1 MLFVIKSLFGY
12 IRPYKLLSFLFF
24 LTLALDLLFLSLAP
38 LSFQMII
45 DKAIV
50 PKDMHVFTVIMMV
63 LTISGII
70 CVSAGMISDYVLAKL
85 SARVQN
91 DLRQKLFA
99 HMQHL
104 PVSYFHKTRSGELV
118 SHFSVDLPVID
129 RSLAILFTT
138 GIQSLAVVTITTMV
152 LFYLEWGMALCILA
166 GAILIFSGPYLL
178 GRRAYAVNA
187 AYKEQ
192 LAAMMNDVQ
201 ENAKAQMVIKGFNLQ
216 AVMIDKFNERLKL
229 LLVSNYRKN
238 LMAANLERIPALCLL
253 LINFTIIG
261 FGSYLAL
268 TGRISVGSLVA
279 FFTMYTSMGN
289 AVFNLTFTLPL
300 ITDTQVSMERI
311 QKVLNEPSDKVDHFG
326 AEQFDL
332 RTTEVSVK
340 NVTFGY
346 QKNQLSIKQVNMQI
360 PARTKVAIVGSS
372 GSGKSTIV
380 QLLLGLYE
388 PSSGQIEIN
397 GTKLDECNRGAFRN
411 HVGVVFQD
419 NFLFHGTIADNI
431 RLGKLDATKEELRM
445 AAQQAEIHDFIM
457 SLPDEYE
464 TLVLDGGS
472 NLSGGQRQRLA
483 IARAI
488 LRNPSLLI
496 LDEATSAL
504 DPISEASINRTFAKL
519 SSDRTVITVTHRLA
533 TITDMDQI
541 FVLEQGEL
549 VEQGTHVQLLQKRG
563 YYRRLWDKQSVLT
576 ATEGVTDV
584 LGVSMPDILH
594 LFHTETFTAGQTI
607 IREGE
612 AAEKVHFLAR
622 GKVEVSQKSAESE
635 EQIRLAI
642 LEDGDHFGETVLA
655 GALQTTT
662 VTALTSCVVLTL
674 PLKVYQY
681 ITSQHSTIGKNV
693 QQPIR

>member
-1 MLFVIKSLFGY
+1 MLFVIKNLFSY
-12 IRPYKLLSFLFF
+12 IRPYKLLSSLFF

-50 PKDMHVFTVIMMV
+50 PKDMHVFTVILLV
-63 LTISGII
+63 LAISGFI
-70 CVSAGMISDYVLAKL
+70 CVSAGIVSDYVLAKL
-85 SARVQN
+85 NARVQN

-138 GIQSLAVVTITTMV
+138 GIQSLAVVTISTMV
-152 LFYLEWGMALCILA
+152 LFYLEWVMALCILV

-178 GRRAYAVNA
+178 GRRAHAVNA

-192 LAAMMNDVQ
+192 LAAMTNDVQ
-201 ENAKAQMVIKGFNLQ
+201 ENTRAQMVIKGFNLQ

-238 LMAANLERIPALCLL
+238 LMAAKLERIPALCLL

-300 ITDTQVSMERI
+300 MTDAQVSMERI
-311 QKVLNEPSDKVDHFG
+311 QKVLNEPSEKVDHS
-326 AEQFDL
+326 AEQLDL

-346 QKNQLSIKQVNMQI
+346 QENQLSIKQVSMQI
-360 PARTKVAIVGSS
+360 PARKKVAIVGSS

-380 QLLLGLYE
+380 QLLLGFYQ
-388 PSSGQIEIN
+388 PSSGHIEIN
-397 GTKLDECNRGAFRN
+397 GTKLDECNRGAFRK

-419 NFLFHGTIADNI
+419 HFLFHGTIAENI
-431 RLGKLDATKEELRM
+431 RLGKLDATSEELRI

-457 SLPDEYE
+457 SLPDQYE

-488 LRNPSLLI
+488 VRNPSLLI

-504 DPISEASINRTFAKL
+504 DPISEASINKTFAKL
-519 SSDRTVITVTHRLA
+519 SRDRTVITVTHRLS

-576 ATEGVTDV
+576 VTEGNADV
-584 LGVSMPDILH
+584 LGADMPDILH

-612 AAEKVHFLAR
+612 AAEKFHLLAR
-622 GKVEVSQKSAESE
+622 GKVDVSQASAESE
-635 EQIRLAI
+635 EQIHLAI
-642 LEDGDHFGETVLA
+642 LEDGDHFGETDLA

-662 VTALTSCVVLTL
+662 VTALTSCVVMTL

-681 ITSQHSTIGKNV
+681 FTSQHSTVGKNV
-693 QQPIR
+693 QHPIR

>member
-1 MLFVIKSLFGY
+1 MLFVIKNLFGY

-50 PKDMHVFTVIMMV
+50 PKNMHIFTVIMIV
-63 LTISGII
+63 LAISGFI

-85 SARVQN
+85 NARVQN

-118 SHFSVDLPVID
+118 SYFSVDLPVID

-138 GIQSLAVVTITTMV
+138 GIQSLVVVTISTMV
-152 LFYLEWGMALCILA
+152 LFYLEWVMALCILV
-166 GAILIFSGPYLL
+166 GAILIFTGPYLL
-178 GRRAYAVNA
+178 GRRAHAVNG
-187 AYKEQ
+187 AYKER
-192 LAAMMNDVQ
+192 LAAMTNDVQ
-201 ENAKAQMVIKGFNLQ
+201 ENTKAQMVIKGFNLQ
-216 AVMIDKFNERLKL
+216 DVMIDKFNGRIKL
-229 LLVSNYRKN
+229 LLISNYRKN
-238 LMAANLERIPALCLL
+238 LMAAKLERIPALCLL

-289 AVFNLTFTLPL
+289 AVFNLTFMLPL
-300 ITDTQVSMERI
+300 ITDAQVSMERI
-311 QKVLNEPSDKVDHFG
+311 HKVLDEPSEKVDHST
-326 AEQFDL
+326 ADPLDL
-332 RTTEVSVK
+332 RMTEVSVK

-346 QKNQLSIKQVNMQI
+346 QENQLSINQVSMQI

-380 QLLLGLYE
+380 QLIVGFYE
-388 PSSGQIEIN
+388 PSSGHIEIN
-397 GTKLDECNRGAFRN
+397 GTKLDEYNRGAFRN

-419 NFLFHGTIADNI
+419 NFLFHGTLAENI
-431 RLGKLDATKEELRM
+431 RLGKLDATNDELRM
-445 AAQQAEIHDFIM
+445 AAQQAEIHDYIM
-457 SLPDEYE
+457 SLPDKYE

-504 DPISEASINRTFAKL
+504 DPISEASINKTFAKL
-519 SSDRTVITVTHRLA
+519 SSDRTVITVTHRLS

-541 FVLEQGEL
+541 FVLEHGEL
-549 VEQGTHVQLLQKRG
+549 VEQGTHSQLLQKRG
-563 YYRRLWDKQSVLT
+563 YYKRLWEKQSVV
-576 ATEGVTDV
+576 ASPEGVMDV
-584 LGVSMPDILH
+584 LGVDVSDILH

-612 AAEKVHFLAR
+612 AAEKFHILAR
-622 GKVEVSQKSAESE
+622 GKVEVSQTSAEFE

-642 LEDGDHFGETVLA
+642 LEDGDHFGETDLA

-681 ITSQHSTIGKNV
+681 ITSQYSTIGKNA
-693 QQPIR
+693 QQLIR